1 LPAVLPS
8 VTLPAAELEGRMA
21 NQGRMIVAVNDDFV
35 RELLAQYFTS
45 AGCDVSEASSAEEAL
60 VAVGRHS
67 PVVVLLDIGLPDMS
81 GLDVGERIRLD
92 HPETEVVLL
101 TDNEDLGSAF
111 GAIDSLDLDRLGR
124 AVAARLR
131 TAPAEALTSAPR

>member
-1 LPAVLPS
+1 MLPS
-8 VTLPAAELEGRMA
+8 ATLPAA
-21 NQGRMIVAVNDDFV
+21 
-35 RELLAQYFTS
+35 
-45 AGCDVSEASSAEEAL
+45 
-60 VAVGRHS
+60 
-67 PVVVLLDIGLPDMS
+67 
-81 GLDVGERIRLD
+81 
-92 HPETEVVLL
+92 EVVLL